1 MVQGFEEAIASAGAS
16 MCLNRAA
23 AVFPPQ
29 PNGFQM
35 PFAPVGG
42 LHKPAYDQAPCGL
55 HRAEAEGGSIWRVV
69 GDLFGGLHPGTLR
82 VRYGREGV
90 LRESRLSVVG
100 MRDLR
105 EAPRASGGTPRKRS
119 TQSLSRRDAGVKEK
133 TEKTNRCRVV
143 SKRRCRAGSRGP
155 HVRTVNEIVFVM

>member
-1 MVQGFEEAIASAGAS
+1 MVQGFEKAIASAGTS

-23 AVFPPQ
+23 AVLPPQ
-29 PNGFQM
+29 PNGLQV
-35 PFAPVGG
+35 PLAPVGG
-42 LHKPAYDQAPCGL
+42 LHEPAYDQAPCGL
-55 HRAEAEGGSIWRVV
+55 HRAEAEGCSVWSVV

-105 EAPRASGGTPRKRS
+105 EAPRASGEPPRKRS
-119 TQSLSRRDAGVKEK
+119 TQSLSRRDAGVK
-133 TEKTNRCRVV
+133 EKTNRCRVV

-155 HVRTVNEIVFVM
+155 HVRTVNEIVFVL